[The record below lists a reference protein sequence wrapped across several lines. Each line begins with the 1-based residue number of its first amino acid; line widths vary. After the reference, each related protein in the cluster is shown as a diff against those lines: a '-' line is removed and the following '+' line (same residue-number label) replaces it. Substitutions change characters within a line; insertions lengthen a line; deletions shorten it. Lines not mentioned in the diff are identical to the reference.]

1 MFEELLED
9 VAQTNGLRETS
20 TWLKLAAGLG
30 AIVLC
35 LLSTGYASPLFIALL
50 LSAAV
55 LLLARVDIRTYA
67 ELFLVPLWFALM
79 SAAVIVLISGGE
91 HLFWSWDPLPFLSLS
106 VSRESIN
113 YGFFILCR
121 VVGGMSALLFIAL
134 TTPMT
139 DLFVVMRKVRVPDFV
154 IDLAMIIYRTIF
166 FLMDQVRQ
174 IYNAQVMRLGYSGWR
189 ESITTFSML
198 CGAAFIASWDAGDDL
213 VRAMDARCYDGKF
226 ALLGENRPVE
236 LRPLAGLALFLV
248 VASAAVVASQ
258 GMTVL

>member
-9 VAQTNGLRETS
+9 VAQRNGLRETS
-20 TWLKLAAGLG
+20 TWLKLAAGLS

-35 LLSTGYASPLFIALL
+35 LLSTGYAAPLFIALL

-55 LLLARVDIRTYA
+55 LVLARIDLRTYA
-67 ELFLVPLWFALM
+67 EFFLVPLWFALM
-79 SAAVIVLISGGE
+79 SVAVIVLISGGE
-91 HLFWSWDPLPFLSLS
+91 HVFWSWDPLPFLSLS
-106 VSRESIN
+106 ITRESIN
-113 YGFFILCR
+113 YGFFVLCR
-121 VVGGMSALLFIAL
+121 VIGGMSALLFIAL

-166 FLMDQVRQ
+166 FLLDQVRQ
-174 IYNAQVMRLGYSGWR
+174 VYHAQVMRLGYSGWK
-189 ESITTFSML
+189 ESVHTFSML
-198 CGAAFIASWDAGDDL
+198 CGSAFIASWDAGDDL

-236 LRPLAGLALFLV
+236 LRPLAALALFLV
-248 VASAAVVASQ
+248 AASVAVVASQ
-258 GMTVL
+258 GMTLL

>member
-9 VAQTNGLRETS
+9 VAQKNGLREVN
-20 TWLKLAAGLG
+20 TWLKLAAGSS

-35 LLSTGYASPLFIALL
+35 LLSTGYVAPLFIALI
-50 LSAAV
+50 LSVAV
-55 LLLARVDIRTYA
+55 LVFARVDFRTYA
-67 ELFLVPLWFALM
+67 ELFVVPLWFALM

-91 HLFWSWDPLPFLSLS
+91 PAYWSWDPLPFLSFS
-106 VSRESIN
+106 ITRESIN
-113 YGFFILCR
+113 TGFFVLCR
-121 VVGGMSALLFIAL
+121 VIGGMSSLLFIAL

-139 DLFVVMRKVRVPDFV
+139 DLFVVMRKLRVPDFV

-174 IYNAQVMRLGYSGWR
+174 IHHAQVMRLGYSGWR
-189 ESITTFSML
+189 ESIHTFAML

-236 LRPLAGLALFLV
+236 LRPLAALALFLV
-248 VASAAVVASQ
+248 AASAAVVATQ
-258 GMTVL
+258 GMALV

>member
-9 VAQTNGLRETS
+9 VAQKNGLREVN
-20 TWLKLAAGLG
+20 TWLKLMAGLSG
-30 AIVLC
+30 LILC
-35 LLSTGYASPLFIALL
+35 LFSTGYASPLFIALV

-55 LLLARVDIRTYA
+55 LLLARVDVRTYA
-67 ELFLVPLWFALM
+67 ELFLVPLWFALT

-91 HLFWSWDPLPFLSLS
+91 HVFWSWDPLPFLSLA

-113 YGFFILCR
+113 TGFFILCR
-121 VVGGMSALLFIAL
+121 VIGSMSALLFIAL

-139 DLFVVMRKVRVPDFV
+139 DLFVVMRKCGIPDFV

-166 FLMDQVRQ
+166 FLMDQVQQVYR
-174 IYNAQVMRLGYSGWR
+174 AQVMRLGYSGWR
-189 ESITTFSML
+189 ESIESFSMM

-213 VRAMDARCYDGKF
+213 IRAMDARCYEGKF

-236 LRPLAGLALFLV
+236 FRPFAALVIFIV
-248 VASAAVVASQ
+248 VSSFVVIATQ
-258 GMTVL
+258 GMTLL

>member
-9 VAQTNGLRETS
+9 VAQKNGLREVN
-20 TWLKLAAGLG
+20 TWVKLAAGLS
-30 AIVLC
+30 ALVLC
-35 LLSTGYASPLFIALL
+35 LLSTGYAAPLFIALL

-79 SAAVIVLISGGE
+79 SAIVIVLISGGE
-91 HLFWSWDPLPFLSLS
+91 HVFWSWDPLPFLSLA

-113 YGFFILCR
+113 TGFFILCR
-121 VVGGMSALLFIAL
+121 VIGSMSALLFIAL

-139 DLFVVMRKVRVPDFV
+139 DLFVVMRKCRIPDFV

-174 IYNAQVMRLGYSGWR
+174 IYNAQVMRLGYSRWR
-189 ESITTFSML
+189 ESIQSFSLM
-198 CGAAFIASWDAGDDL
+198 CGAAFITSWDAGDDL
-213 VRAMDARCYDGKF
+213 IRAMDARCYDGKF
-226 ALLGENRPVE
+226 AVLGENRPVE
-236 LRPLAGLALFLV
+236 LRPLAALALFLV
-248 VASAAVVASQ
+248 VASAAVVLSQ
-258 GMTVL
+258 GMTLL

>member
-9 VAQTNGLRETS
+9 VAQKNGLREVNTY
-20 TWLKLAAGLG
+20 LKLAASLS
-30 AIVLC
+30 ALILC
-35 LLSTGYASPLFIALL
+35 LLSTGYAAPLFIALL

-55 LLLARVDIRTYA
+55 LLLARVDIKTYA
-67 ELFLVPLWFALM
+67 ELFIVPLWFVLM

-91 HLFWSWDPLPFLSLS
+91 HVFWSWDPLPFLSLS

-113 YGFFILCR
+113 TGFFILCR
-121 VVGGMSALLFIAL
+121 VIGSMSALLFIAL

-139 DLFVVMRKVRVPDFV
+139 DLFMVMRMCRIPDFV

-174 IYNAQVMRLGYSGWR
+174 IYNAQVMRLGYSRWR
-189 ESITTFSML
+189 ESIQSFAMM
-198 CGAAFIASWDAGDDL
+198 CGAAFITSWDAGDDL
-213 VRAMDARCYDGKF
+213 IRAMDARCYDGKF

-236 LRPLAGLALFLV
+236 LRPLAALALFLL
-248 VASAAVVASQ
+248 VASAAVVLSQ
-258 GMTVL
+258 GMTLL

>member
-9 VAQTNGLRETS
+9 VAQNNGLREVNTY
-20 TWLKLAAGLG
+20 LKLAAGLS

-50 LSAAV
+50 LSAAI

-79 SAAVIVLISGGE
+79 SVAVIVLISGGE
-91 HLFWSWDPLPFLSLS
+91 HVFWSWDPLPFLSLS
-106 VSRESIN
+106 VTRESIN
-113 YGFFILCR
+113 TGFFILCR
-121 VVGGMSALLFIAL
+121 VIGSMSALLFIAL

-139 DLFVVMRKVRVPDFV
+139 DLFVVMRNVRVPDFV

-166 FLMDQVRQ
+166 FLLDQVQQ
-174 IYNAQVMRLGYSGWR
+174 IYRAQVMRLGYSGWR
-189 ESITTFSML
+189 ESIHTFAMM
-198 CGAAFIASWDAGDDL
+198 CGAAFITSWDAGDDL

-236 LRPLAGLALFLV
+236 LRPLAALVTFII

-258 GMTVL
+258 GMTLL